1 MSDKYS
7 RPIATRLLLV
17 ALFALGLI
25 YAVSHIPKPGDSH
38 EHHDVHGDEMHVE
51 DAHEQGSG
59 H

>member
-17 ALFALGLI
+17 ALFAIGLI
-25 YAVSHIPKPGDSH
+25 YGVSHISKPGHSH
-38 EHHDVHGDEMHVE
+38 EHHDGHGDEMHAE
-51 DAHEQGSG
+51 DEHEHGSG